1 MEQVRLAGR
10 MRQYI
15 NSALMRNEAVGLSPN
30 LTVSVPVPV
39 VNAAGEQVV
48 DAEDNLVTGKE
59 VVIYSVLHMQ
69 HNAQRTKQWM
79 SREGLIQDGD
89 GNCEHRGGNVFIKLA
104 FAYEVTTQCPRTD
117 RKPRYL
123 LDRCAASSVF
133 RFRLLLF
140 LSCFPYT
147 RSYTCSTMPSELS
160 NGCRVKG

>member
-1 MEQVRLAGR
+1 MEQARLAGR

-89 GNCEHRGGNVFIKLA
+89 GNCEHRGGECL
-104 FAYEVTTQCPRTD
+104 Y
-117 RKPRYL
+117 
-123 LDRCAASSVF
+123 
-133 RFRLLLF
+133 
-140 LSCFPYT
+140 
-147 RSYTCSTMPSELS
+147 
-160 NGCRVKG
+160 